1 MKKLN
6 LDTKITVC
14 SYEELSPEEK
24 ILIDRAKEAK
34 MPHILRDYAQNA

>member
-24 ILIDRAKEAK
+24 ILIDRAKEAITLTH
-34 MPHILRDYAQNA
+34 PILGSK